1 MTGPAVDQPRRATI
15 AHIDMDAFFVSVE
28 VRDDPSLQG
37 RPVVV
42 GGAGDRGV
50 VAAASY
56 EARVYG
62 IHSAMPS
69 ARARRLCPAAVFL
82 PGRYG
87 RYAEV
92 SRTVLGLLRDVT
104 PLVEPLALDE
114 AFLDLSGA
122 ERLLGPAAA
131 IARRLR
137 EQVWEAERL
146 TCSVGL
152 ATSKLMA
159 KLASEGAKPRIAR
172 GRVEPGAGVVVV
184 EPGTETAF
192 LAPLPVRALWGVGPR
207 TADKLSRL
215 GITTVGEL
223 AGLPLVT
230 LIAAVGDAHG
240 RHLHAMSNARDDR
253 PVEPDRPTKSIS
265 AEETF
270 TRDLTEPDDLQREL
284 GRLVDAVATRLRH
297 AGLAGRTVGIKV
309 RFGDFSTL
317 TRATTLDGSVD
328 TTALILQAARRL
340 LDSLDV
346 APGVRLLGVGVSGL
360 TAERTEQ
367 LTFDSI
373 ALTRPSTDLAV
384 DAIRERFG
392 SGAIGPAAV
401 VAGGGAGP
409 SSGVAGRREVP

>member
-1 MTGPAVDQPRRATI
+1 
-15 AHIDMDAFFVSVE
+15 MDAFFVSVE
-28 VRDDPSLQG
+28 VRDDPSLRG
-37 RPVVV
+37 LPVVV

-50 VAAASY
+50 VAAANY
-56 EARVYG
+56 EARVHG

-69 ARARRLCPAAVFL
+69 ARARRLCPGAVFL

-92 SRTVLGLLRDVT
+92 SRTVLAILRDVT
-104 PLVEPLALDE
+104 PLVEPLSLDE

-122 ERLLGPAAA
+122 ERLLGPAPA

-159 KLASEGAKPRIAR
+159 KLASEAAKPRIER
-172 GRVEPGAGVVVV
+172 GRVQPGAGVVVV
-184 EPGTETAF
+184 EPGTETDF

-223 AGLPLVT
+223 AALPLAT

-270 TRDLTEPDDLQREL
+270 ARDLTDREDLQREL
-284 GRLVDAVATRLRH
+284 GRLVDIVATRLRS
-297 AGLAGRTVGIKV
+297 AGLAGRTVAIKV
-309 RFGDFSTL
+309 RFGSFSTV

-328 TTALILQAARRL
+328 VTAVILQAARRL
-340 LDSLDV
+340 LDLVDV
-346 APGVRLLGVGVSGL
+346 APGVRLLGVAVSGL
-360 TAERTEQ
+360 TVERTEQ
-367 LTFDSI
+367 LTFDSV
-373 ALTRPSTDLAV
+373 APSRPSTDVAV
-384 DAIRERFG
+384 DTIRQRFG
-392 SGAIGPAAV
+392 TGAIGPAAA
-401 VAGGGAGP
+401 AGSGQR
-409 SSGVAGRREVP
+409 SESGVAGRRG